1 MVASHGRGA
10 DLGVAQRLPESRGEE
25 EIIQPPAHV
34 ALPGAPHG
42 GPKGAMGFGVHSW
55 GLGATQ
61 WGLGCINGIL
71 GLRNGI
77 WGTFMGFWG
86 YAMGFGVH

>member
-61 WGLGCINGIL
+61 WGFEPRNGIL
-71 GLRNGI
+71 SHI
-77 WGTFMGFWG
+77 MGFWVYG
-86 YAMGFGVH
+86 MGFRVVLMGFWV